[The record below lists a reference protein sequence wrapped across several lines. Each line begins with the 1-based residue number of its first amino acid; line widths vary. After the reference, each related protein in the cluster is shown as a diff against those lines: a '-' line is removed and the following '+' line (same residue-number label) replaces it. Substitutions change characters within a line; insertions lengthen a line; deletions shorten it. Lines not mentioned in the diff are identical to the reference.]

1 MNYTVQIER
10 SAQKQLAK
18 ISSPY
23 FEAISE
29 KILSL
34 EKNPRPPRM
43 QKVNRPRKLAHKG
56 RRLPYYLQ
64 HLRPSFAGHSY
75 RHRQPKGNL
84 QIKKKVEDLLGSDL
98 QSF

>member
-29 KILSL
+29 KILLL
-34 EKNPRPPRM
+34 EKIPRPPGC
-43 QKVNRPRKLAHKG
+43 KKLTGRESWRIRG
-56 RRLPYYLQ
+56 RRLPHYLQ
-64 HLRPSFAGHSY
+64 HFRPPFADPGY
-75 RHRQPKGNL
+75 
-84 QIKKKVEDLLGSDL
+84 
-98 QSF
+98 

>member
-29 KILSL
+29 KILLL
-34 EKNPRPPRM
+34 EKNPRPPGC
-43 QKVNRPRKLAHKG
+43 KKLTG
-56 RRLPYYLQ
+56 RESWRIRVGDYRIIYNISD
-64 HLRPSFAGHSY
+64 HL
-75 RHRQPKGNL
+75 L
-84 QIKKKVEDLLGSDL
+84 QIMVIDIGNRKEIYR
-98 QSF
+98 

>member
-1 MNYTVQIER
+1 MSYTIQIER

-34 EKNPRPPRM
+34 ENNPRPPGC
-43 QKVNRPRKLAHKG
+43 KKLTG
-56 RRLPYYLQ
+56 RESWRI
-64 HLRPSFAGHSY
+64 RVGSY
-75 RHRQPKGNL
+75 RVIYNILDDVLVVFVIDIDHRKQVYK
-84 QIKKKVEDLLGSDL
+84 
-98 QSF
+98 

>member
-23 FEAISE
+23 FEAITE

-34 EKNPRPPRM
+34 EQNPRPPGC
-43 QKVNRPRKLAHKG
+43 KKLTG
-56 RRLPYYLQ
+56 RESWRIRVGDYRVIYNISD
-64 HLRPSFAGHSY
+64 HL
-75 RHRQPKGNL
+75 L
-84 QIKKKVEDLLGSDL
+84 QIIVIDIGNRKEIYR
-98 QSF
+98 

>member
-34 EKNPRPPRM
+34 EKNPRPPGC
-43 QKVNRPRKLAHKG
+43 KKLTG
-56 RRLPYYLQ
+56 RQSWRI
-64 HLRPSFAGHSY
+64 RVGDY
-75 RHRQPKGNL
+75 RIIYNISDHFL
-84 QIKKKVEDLLGSDL
+84 QIIVIDIGNRKEIYR
-98 QSF
+98 

>member
-34 EKNPRPPRM
+34 EKPTADW
-43 QKVNRPRKLAHKG
+43 L
-56 RRLPYYLQ
+56 
-64 HLRPSFAGHSY
+64 
-75 RHRQPKGNL
+75 
-84 QIKKKVEDLLGSDL
+84 
-98 QSF
+98 